1 MLNNKNNLYDIGM
14 LKRLSVKNFAIL
26 EDIEINFYDGLT
38 ILTGETGAGKS
49 LIIDS
54 ISLLLGERAS
64 VEMIRNGEDKAVIT
78 GLFSYNNIYLKSYL
92 DKLSVPNEGEIEV
105 IRIISPTRS
114 AIKVNNVTIT
124 LNDLKVI
131 AHYLADIHLQ
141 FDMTKL
147 LNKEN
152 YIEIVDGFKK
162 DIIDE
167 YKSKYT
173 SSLISLKE
181 EDKKYHELL
190 DRINKIKANEE
201 QYEYDLKELKALNLQ
216 PNEETDIKERIAFL
230 NNYDKIYSLI
240 KESEEIIDKDS
251 LSDIYQIKNN
261 VNSLSS
267 YQSEYKEL
275 YERLNNAYY
284 EIEDIYESLNK
295 KSRYFDYD
303 PKELEELELRLS
315 SINSLKKKLNKSFD
329 ELIDY
334 QIELEKILSSKE
346 DYDTFLEEEKEKL
359 QKAFDETYELANDL
373 SKVRSN
379 TGKSIE
385 KDCEKHLSDLG
396 LKSIFE
402 VRINPINKPNDID
415 LSIYKDD
422 GIDDVDFY
430 IETNIGEGL
439 KPLAKI
445 VSGGEVSRIMLAFK
459 ALMIKSSKV
468 ETVIFD
474 EIDTG
479 ISGEIASKVA
489 HKIFEISLNTQ
500 VIAIT
505 HLPQVA
511 ALSKNHVKIS
521 KEIKNSR
528 TYTYIKYLNLDEKIY
543 EIASLISGG
552 KVSEKQLEYAKEMV
566 LSKDETAEQF
576 S

>member
-1 MLNNKNNLYDIGM
+1 M
-14 LKRLSVKNFAIL
+14 LKKLIVKNFAIL
-26 EDIEINFYDGLT
+26 EDIEINFYNGLT

-64 VEMIRNGEDKAVIT
+64 IEMIRNGEDKATIT
-78 GLFSYNNIYLKSYL
+78 GVFSTTNIYLKAYL
-92 DKLSVPNEGEIEV
+92 EKLGVTPSDELEIV
-105 IRIISPTRS
+105 RVISPSRS
-114 AIKVNNVTIT
+114 YIKVNNVLIT

-131 AHYLADIHLQ
+131 SHYIADIHLQ

-152 YIEIVDGFKK
+152 YIEIVDGFKQEV
-162 DIIDE
+162 INE
-167 YKSKYT
+167 YKDKYLE
-173 SSLISLKE
+173 SLDLLKQE
-181 EDKKYHELL
+181 NNKYL
-190 DRINKIKANEE
+190 DLVKRINEIKANQE
-201 QYEYDLKELKALNLQ
+201 QYEYDLNELKALCLQ
-216 PNEETDIKERIAFL
+216 PNEEEEIKEKISFL
-230 NNYDKIYSLI
+230 KNYDKIYSLI
-240 KESEEIIDKDS
+240 KESEEITDKDS
-251 LSDIYQIKNN
+251 LSDIY
-261 VNSLSS
+261 SLKDNINKLAS
-267 YQSEYKEL
+267 YQNEYKEL

-284 EIEDIYESLNK
+284 ELEDIYASISK

-303 PKELEELELRLS
+303 PKELDNLEERLS

-334 QIELEKILSSKE
+334 QIELENILSHEE
-346 DYDTFLEEEKEKL
+346 DYDILLKEEKDKL
-359 QKAFDETYELANDL
+359 LDIYKNTYTLGSDL
-373 SKVRSN
+373 SEVRKSI
-379 TGKSIE
+379 GKGIE
-385 KDCEKHLSDLG
+385 KDCEKHLLDLG
-396 LKSIFE
+396 LKSVFE
-402 VRINPINKPNDID
+402 VRVNKSPLPNEVD
-415 LSIYKDD
+415 LSIFKEN

-479 ISGEIASKVA
+479 ISGEIASRVA

-500 VIAIT
+500 VISIT

-521 KEIKNSR
+521 KEIKNNR

-552 KVSEKQLEYAKEMV
+552 KVSEKQLEYAKEIV
-566 LSKDETAEQF
+566 LNNK
-576 S
+576 

>member
-1 MLNNKNNLYDIGM
+1 M
-14 LKRLSVKNFAIL
+14 LKKLSVKNFAIL

-64 VEMIRNGEDKAVIT
+64 LEMIRNGEDKALIS
-78 GLFSYNNIYLKSYL
+78 GLFSYSNIYLKSFL
-92 DKLSVPNEGEIEV
+92 EKLNVPNDGEIEI
-105 IRIISPTRS
+105 IRTISPTRS
-114 AIKVNNVTIT
+114 AIKVNNVNIT

-152 YIEIVDGFKK
+152 YIEIVDGFRK
-162 DIIDE
+162 DVIDQ
-167 YKSKYT
+167 YKDKYLV
-173 SSLISLKE
+173 SLDLLKQENNRYIELVKRIE
-181 EDKKYHELL
+181 E
-190 DRINKIKANEE
+190 IKANQE
-201 QYEYDLKELKALNLQ
+201 QYEYDLKELKSLNLQ
-216 PNEETDIKERIAFL
+216 PNEEQDIEDRISFL
-230 NNYDKIYSLI
+230 KNYDKIYSLI

-251 LSDIYQIKNN
+251 LNDIYQIKDN
-261 VNSLSS
+261 VKTLSN
-267 YQSEYKEL
+267 YQNEYKEL

-284 EIEDIYESLNK
+284 EIEDIYDSLNK

-303 PKELEELELRLS
+303 PKELEELENRS
-315 SINSLKKKLNKSFD
+315 SAIRSLKKRLNKSFD

-334 QIELEKILSSKE
+334 QIELENILSRQE
-346 DYDTFLEEEKEKL
+346 DYDVLLKEEKEKL
-359 QKAFDETYELANDL
+359 QKAFDETYVLANDL
-373 SKVRSN
+373 SKVRKA

-396 LKSIFE
+396 LKSVFE
-402 VRINPINKPNDID
+402 VRVEPTTKPNDIKLD
-415 LSIYKDD
+415 IFKDN

-479 ISGEIASKVA
+479 ISGEVASKVA
-489 HKIFEISLNTQ
+489 HKIYEISLNTQ
-500 VIAIT
+500 VISIT

-521 KEIKNSR
+521 KEIKNNR
-528 TYTYIKYLNLDEKIY
+528 TYTSIKYLSLDEKIY

-552 KVSEKQLEYAKEMV
+552 KVSEKQLEYAKELV
-566 LSKDETAEQF
+566 LNK
-576 S
+576 

>member
-1 MLNNKNNLYDIGM
+1 M
-14 LKRLSVKNFAIL
+14 LKKLSVKNFAIL

-64 VEMIRNGEDKAVIT
+64 LEMIRNGEDKALIS
-78 GLFSYNNIYLKSYL
+78 GLFSFNNIYLKSFL
-92 DKLSVPNEGEIEV
+92 EKNNVPTDNNELEIV
-105 IRIISPTRS
+105 RVISPNRS
-114 AIKVNNVTIT
+114 TIKINNVVIT
-124 LNDLKVI
+124 LNDLKVV

-162 DIIDE
+162 EVIEE
-167 YKSKYT
+167 YKSKYLA
-173 SSLISLKE
+173 SLEVLKE
-181 EDKKYHELL
+181 ENNKYLELVK
-190 DRINKIKANEE
+190 RIEEIRANQE
-201 QYEYDLKELKALNLQ
+201 QYEFDLKELKSLNLQ
-216 PNEETDIKERIAFL
+216 PNEEVSIKERISFL
-230 NNYDKIYSLI
+230 KNHDKIYSLI
-240 KESEEIIDKDS
+240 KESEQIINKDS
-251 LSDIYQIKNN
+251 LSDIYQIKDN
-261 VNSLSS
+261 VNELSN
-267 YQSEYKEL
+267 YQSDYQEL
-275 YERLNNAYY
+275 NERLNNAYY
-284 EIEDIYESLNK
+284 EIEDIYDSLNK
-295 KSRYFDYD
+295 LSRRFDYD
-303 PKELEELELRLS
+303 PKDLERLEDRVS
-315 SINSLKKKLNKSFD
+315 SINSLKKKLHKSYD

-334 QIELEKILSSKE
+334 QIELENILAHQE
-346 DYDTFLEEEKEKL
+346 DYDTLLKEEKEKL
-359 QKAFDETYELANDL
+359 LNIYQETYSLACDL
-373 SKVRSN
+373 SEVRRV

-385 KDCEKHLSDLG
+385 KDCEKHLKDLG
-396 LKSIFE
+396 LESKFE
-402 VRINPINKPNDID
+402 VRVIKNDIKDDVD
-415 LSIYKDD
+415 LSIFKED

-489 HKIFEISLNTQ
+489 HKIYEISLNTQ
-500 VIAIT
+500 VISIT

-511 ALSKNHVKIS
+511 ALSKNHIKIS
-521 KEIKNSR
+521 KEIKNKR

-552 KVSEKQLEYAKEMV
+552 KVSDKQLEYAKELV
-566 LSKDETAEQF
+566 LFK
-576 S
+576 

>member
-1 MLNNKNNLYDIGM
+1 MIKKLI
-14 LKRLSVKNFAIL
+14 VKNFAIL

-64 VEMIRNGEDKAVIT
+64 MEMIRNGEDKAVIT
-78 GLFSYNNIYLKSYL
+78 GIFTSNNIYLKAFL
-92 DKLSVPNEGEIEV
+92 TNLGITTFEEIEINRV
-105 IRIISPTRS
+105 ISPTRS
-114 AIKVNNVTIT
+114 YIKVNNVLIT

-131 AHYLADIHLQ
+131 SHYLADIHLQ

-162 DIIDE
+162 EVIDE
-167 YKSKYT
+167 YKDKYL
-173 SSLISLKE
+173 SSLSSLKE
-181 EDKKYHELL
+181 ENNKYLELV
-190 DRINKIKANEE
+190 NKIEEIKANQE
-201 QYEYDLKELKALNLQ
+201 QYEYDLNELKALLLQ
-216 PNEETDIKERIAFL
+216 PNEEEDIKERISFL
-230 NNYDKIYSLI
+230 KNYDKIYSLI
-240 KESEEIIDKDS
+240 KESEEITDRDS
-251 LSDIYQIKNN
+251 LSDIYTIKDNIQK
-261 VNSLSS
+261 LSN
-267 YQSEYKEL
+267 YQNEYKEL

-284 EIEDIYESLNK
+284 ELEDIYASINK

-303 PKELEELELRLS
+303 PKELESLEERLS
-315 SINSLKKKLNKSFD
+315 SINSLKKKHHKSYD

-334 QIELEKILSSKE
+334 QIELENILSHQE
-346 DYDTFLEEEKEKL
+346 DFDDLLKEEKETLLKIY
-359 QKAFDETYELANDL
+359 KDTYGLASDL
-373 SKVRSN
+373 SSVRTSV
-379 TGKSIE
+379 GKSIE
-385 KDCEKHLSDLG
+385 KDCEKHLLDLG
-396 LKSIFE
+396 LKSVFE
-402 VRINPINKPNDID
+402 VRVNKSPLSEEVD
-415 LSIYKDD
+415 LSIFKDN

-500 VIAIT
+500 VISIT

-521 KEIKNSR
+521 KEIKNNR

-566 LSKDETAEQF
+566 LSNK
-576 S
+576 

>member
-1 MLNNKNNLYDIGM
+1 M
-14 LKRLSVKNFAIL
+14 LKKLSVKNFAIL

-64 VEMIRNGEDKAVIT
+64 LEMIRNGEDKALIS
-78 GLFSYNNIYLKSYL
+78 GLFSYSNIYLKSFL
-92 DKLSVPNEGEIEV
+92 EKLNVPNDGEIEI

-114 AIKVNNVTIT
+114 AIKVNNVNIT
-124 LNDLKVI
+124 LNDLKII

-152 YIEIVDGFKK
+152 YIEIVDGFRK
-162 DIIDE
+162 DVIDQ
-167 YKSKYT
+167 YKDKYLV
-173 SSLISLKE
+173 SLDLLKQENNRYIELVKRIE
-181 EDKKYHELL
+181 E
-190 DRINKIKANEE
+190 IKANQE
-201 QYEYDLKELKALNLQ
+201 QYEYDLKELKSLNLQ
-216 PNEETDIKERIAFL
+216 PNEEQDIEDRISFL
-230 NNYDKIYSLI
+230 KNYDKIYSLI

-251 LSDIYQIKNN
+251 LNDIYQIKDN
-261 VNSLSS
+261 VKTLSN
-267 YQSEYKEL
+267 YQNEYKEL

-284 EIEDIYESLNK
+284 EIEDIYDSLNK

-303 PKELEELELRLS
+303 PKELEELENRS
-315 SINSLKKKLNKSFD
+315 SAIRSLKKRLNKSFD

-334 QIELEKILSSKE
+334 QIELENILSRQE
-346 DYDTFLEEEKEKL
+346 DYDVLLKEEKEKL
-359 QKAFDETYELANDL
+359 QKAFDETYVLANDL
-373 SKVRSN
+373 SKVRKA

-396 LKSIFE
+396 LKSVFE
-402 VRINPINKPNDID
+402 VRVEPTTKPNDIKLD
-415 LSIYKDD
+415 IFKDN

-479 ISGEIASKVA
+479 ISGEVASKVA
-489 HKIFEISLNTQ
+489 HKIYEISLNTQ
-500 VIAIT
+500 VISIT

-521 KEIKNSR
+521 KEIKNNR
-528 TYTYIKYLNLDEKIY
+528 TYTSIKYLSLDEKIY

-552 KVSEKQLEYAKEMV
+552 KVSEKQLEYAKELV
-566 LSKDETAEQF
+566 LNK
-576 S
+576 

>member
-1 MLNNKNNLYDIGM
+1 MNYLYDISM
-14 LKRLSVKNFAIL
+14 LKKLSVKNFAIL
-26 EDIEINFYDGLT
+26 EDIEIQFYDGLT

-64 VEMIRNGEDKAVIT
+64 VEMIRNGEEKATIAGFFT
-78 GLFSYNNIYLKSYL
+78 FSNIYLKSFL
-92 DKLSVPNEGEIEV
+92 DKLNIPNDGEIEV
-105 IRIISPTRS
+105 TRTISPTRS
-114 AIKVNNVTIT
+114 SIKINGVNIT

-147 LNKEN
+147 LNKDN

-162 DIIDE
+162 DTIDE
-167 YKSKYT
+167 YKDKYSK
-173 SSLISLKE
+173 SLEALKE
-181 EDKKYHELL
+181 KNVHYQELVR
-190 DRINKIKANEE
+190 RIDEIKANQE

-216 PNEETDIKERIAFL
+216 PNEEEEIQERINFL
-230 NNYDKIYSLI
+230 KNYDKIYSLI
-240 KESEEIIDKDS
+240 KESEEITDKES
-251 LSDIYQIKNN
+251 LSDIYQIRDNLKQ
-261 VNSLSS
+261 LSDF
-267 YQSEYKEL
+267 QNEYKEL

-284 EIEDIYESLNK
+284 ELEDIYDSLNK
-295 KSRYFDYD
+295 KSRYFDYNPQD
-303 PKELEELELRLS
+303 LEDLENRLS
-315 SINSLKKKLNKSFD
+315 SISILKKKLHKSYG

-334 QIELEKILSSKE
+334 QIELENILSHQE
-346 DYDTFLEEEKEKL
+346 DYSILLKEEKEKL
-359 QKAFDETYELANDL
+359 TQAFLETYRLAKDL
-373 SKVRSN
+373 SEVRKA

-385 KDCEKHLSDLG
+385 KDCEKNLSDLG
-396 LKSIFE
+396 LQSRFE
-402 VRINPINKPNDID
+402 VRVNEIQKPDDID
-415 LSIYKDD
+415 LSIFKES

-489 HKIFEISLNTQ
+489 RKIFEISLITQ
-500 VIAIT
+500 VISIT

-521 KEIKNSR
+521 KEIKNKR
-528 TYTYIKYLNLDEKIY
+528 TYTSIKYLSLDEKIY

-552 KVSEKQLEYAKEMV
+552 KVSEKQLEYAKELV
-566 LSKDETAEQF
+566 LNSK
-576 S
+576 

>member
-1 MLNNKNNLYDIGM
+1 MIKKLI
-14 LKRLSVKNFAIL
+14 VKNFAIL
-26 EDIEINFYDGLT
+26 EDIEINFYNGLT

-64 VEMIRNGEDKAVIT
+64 IEMIRNGEDKATIT
-78 GLFSYNNIYLKSYL
+78 GVFTTSNIYLKAYL
-92 DKLSVPNEGEIEV
+92 EKLGVSFNDELEIV
-105 IRIISPTRS
+105 RVISPSRS
-114 AIKVNNVTIT
+114 YIKVNNVLIT

-131 AHYLADIHLQ
+131 SHYLADIHLQ

-147 LNKEN
+147 LNKES
-152 YIEIVDGFKK
+152 YIEIVDGFKQEV
-162 DIIDE
+162 INE
-167 YKSKYT
+167 YKDKYLE
-173 SSLISLKE
+173 SLDLLKQE
-181 EDKKYHELL
+181 NNKYL
-190 DRINKIKANEE
+190 DLVKRINEIKANQE
-201 QYEYDLKELKALNLQ
+201 QYEYDLNELKALCLQ
-216 PNEETDIKERIAFL
+216 PNEEEDIKEKISFL
-230 NNYDKIYSLI
+230 KNYDKIYSLI
-240 KESEEIIDKDS
+240 KESEEITDKDS
-251 LSDIYQIKNN
+251 LSDIY
-261 VNSLSS
+261 SLKDNINKLAS
-267 YQSEYKEL
+267 YQNEYKEL

-284 EIEDIYESLNK
+284 ELEDIYSSISK
-295 KSRYFDYD
+295 KSRYLDYD
-303 PKELEELELRLS
+303 PKELDNLEERLS
-315 SINSLKKKLNKSFD
+315 SINSLKKKLNKTFD

-334 QIELEKILSSKE
+334 QIELENILSHEE
-346 DYDTFLEEEKEKL
+346 DYDILLKEEKDKL
-359 QKAFDETYELANDL
+359 LDIYKNTYTLGSDL
-373 SKVRSN
+373 SEVRKSI
-379 TGKSIE
+379 GKGIE
-385 KDCEKHLSDLG
+385 KDCEKHLLDLG
-396 LKSIFE
+396 LKSVFE
-402 VRINPINKPNDID
+402 VRVNKSPLPNEVD
-415 LSIYKDD
+415 LSIFKEN

-479 ISGEIASKVA
+479 ISGEIASRVA

-500 VIAIT
+500 VISIT

-521 KEIKNSR
+521 KEIKNNR
-528 TYTYIKYLNLDEKIY
+528 TYTYIKYLSLDEKIY

-566 LSKDETAEQF
+566 LSNK
-576 S
+576 

>member
-1 MLNNKNNLYDIGM
+1 MIKKLI
-14 LKRLSVKNFAIL
+14 VKNFAIL

-64 VEMIRNGEDKAVIT
+64 IEMIRNGEDKAVIT
-78 GLFSYNNIYLKSYL
+78 GIFTSNNIYLKAFLTNLGITTY
-92 DKLSVPNEGEIEV
+92 EEIEINRV
-105 IRIISPTRS
+105 ISPTRS
-114 AIKVNNVTIT
+114 YIKVNNVLIT

-131 AHYLADIHLQ
+131 SHYLADIHLQ

-162 DIIDE
+162 EVIDE
-167 YKSKYT
+167 YKDKYL
-173 SSLISLKE
+173 SSLSSLKE
-181 EDKKYHELL
+181 ENNKYLELVNK
-190 DRINKIKANEE
+190 INEIKANQE
-201 QYEYDLKELKALNLQ
+201 QYEYDLNELKALLLQ
-216 PNEETDIKERIAFL
+216 PNEEEDIKERISFL
-230 NNYDKIYSLI
+230 KNYDKIYSLI
-240 KESEEIIDKDS
+240 KESEEITDKDS
-251 LSDIYQIKNN
+251 LSDIYTIKDNIQK
-261 VNSLSS
+261 LSN
-267 YQSEYKEL
+267 YQNEYKEL

-284 EIEDIYESLNK
+284 ELEDIYASINK

-303 PKELEELELRLS
+303 PKELESLEERLS
-315 SINSLKKKLNKSFD
+315 SINSLKKKHHKSYD

-334 QIELEKILSSKE
+334 QIELENILSHQE
-346 DYDTFLEEEKEKL
+346 DFDDLLKEEKETLLKIY
-359 QKAFDETYELANDL
+359 KDTYALASDL
-373 SKVRSN
+373 SSVRTSV
-379 TGKSIE
+379 GKSIE
-385 KDCEKHLSDLG
+385 KDCEKHLLDLG

-402 VRINPINKPNDID
+402 VRVNKSPLNEEVD
-415 LSIYKDD
+415 LSIFKDN

-500 VIAIT
+500 VISIT

-521 KEIKNSR
+521 KEIKNNR

-566 LSKDETAEQF
+566 LAHK
-576 S
+576 

>member
-1 MLNNKNNLYDIGM
+1 M
-14 LKRLSVKNFAIL
+14 LKKLSVKNFAIL
-26 EDIEINFYDGLT
+26 EDIEINFFDGLT

-64 VEMIRNGEDKAVIT
+64 VEMIRSGEDKAVIT
-78 GLFSYNNIYLKSYL
+78 GLFSYSNIYLKSFLEKL
-92 DKLSVPNEGEIEV
+92 DIPNDNEIEV
-105 IRIISPTRS
+105 TRIISPNRS
-114 AIKVNNVTIT
+114 AIKINNVNIT

-162 DIIDE
+162 DTIE
-167 YKSKYT
+167 QYKDKYLN
-173 SSLISLKE
+173 SLNMLKE
-181 EDKKYHELL
+181 EDKKYQELVK
-190 DRINKIKANEE
+190 RINEIKANQE
-201 QYEYDLKELKALNLQ
+201 QYEYDLKELKSLNLQ
-216 PNEETDIKERIAFL
+216 PNEEQNIEDRISFL
-230 NNYDKIYSLI
+230 KNYDKIYSLI

-251 LSDIYQIKNN
+251 LNDIYQIKNN
-261 VNSLSS
+261 VKELSD
-267 YQSEYKEL
+267 YQNEYKEL
-275 YERLNNAYY
+275 YERINNAYY
-284 EIEDIYESLNK
+284 EIEDIYDSLNK
-295 KSRYFDYD
+295 KSRHFDYD
-303 PKELEELELRLS
+303 PKELEELENRS
-315 SINSLKKKLNKSFD
+315 SAIRSIKKRLNKSFD

-334 QIELEKILSSKE
+334 QIELENILSSKE
-346 DYDTFLEEEKEKL
+346 DYDVLLKEEKDKL
-359 QKAFDETYELANDL
+359 RNIYVDTYNLAKDL
-373 SKVRSN
+373 SDVRKAV
-379 TGKSIE
+379 GKSIE
-385 KDCEKHLSDLG
+385 KDCERHLLDLG
-396 LKSIFE
+396 LKSVFE
-402 VRINPINKPNDID
+402 VKVEPTSISEDIKLD
-415 LSIYKDD
+415 IFKED

-479 ISGEIASKVA
+479 ISGEVAAKVA
-489 HKIFEISLNTQ
+489 HKIYEISLNTQ
-500 VIAIT
+500 VISIT

-511 ALSKNHVKIS
+511 ALSKNHIKIS
-521 KEIKNSR
+521 KEIKNNR
-528 TYTYIKYLNLDEKIY
+528 TYTYIKYLSLDEKIY

-552 KVSEKQLEYAKEMV
+552 KVSEKQLEYAKELV
-566 LSKDETAEQF
+566 LNK
-576 S
+576 

>member
-1 MLNNKNNLYDIGM
+1 M
-14 LKRLSVKNFAIL
+14 LKKLIVKNFAIL
-26 EDIEINFYDGLT
+26 EDIEINFYNGLT

-64 VEMIRNGEDKAVIT
+64 IEMIRNGEDKATIT
-78 GLFSYNNIYLKSYL
+78 GVFTTSNIYLKAYL
-92 DKLSVPNEGEIEV
+92 EKLGVTSNDELEIV
-105 IRIISPTRS
+105 RVISPSRS
-114 AIKVNNVTIT
+114 YIKVNNVLIT

-131 AHYLADIHLQ
+131 SHYLADIHLQ

-152 YIEIVDGFKK
+152 YIEIVDGFKQEV
-162 DIIDE
+162 INE
-167 YKSKYT
+167 YKDKYLE
-173 SSLISLKE
+173 SLDLLKQE
-181 EDKKYHELL
+181 NNKYL
-190 DRINKIKANEE
+190 DLVKRINEIKANQE
-201 QYEYDLKELKALNLQ
+201 QYEYDLNELKALCLQ
-216 PNEETDIKERIAFL
+216 PNEEKEIKEKISFL
-230 NNYDKIYSLI
+230 KNYDKIYSLI
-240 KESEEIIDKDS
+240 KESEEITDKDS
-251 LSDIYQIKNN
+251 FSDIY
-261 VNSLSS
+261 SLKDNINKLAAF
-267 YQSEYKEL
+267 QNEYKEL

-284 EIEDIYESLNK
+284 ELEDIYSSISK

-303 PKELEELELRLS
+303 PKELDNLEERLS

-334 QIELEKILSSKE
+334 QIELGNILSHQE
-346 DYDTFLEEEKEKL
+346 DYDILLKEEKDKL
-359 QKAFDETYELANDL
+359 LDIYQYTYTLGSDL
-373 SKVRSN
+373 SEVRKSI
-379 TGKSIE
+379 GKGIE
-385 KDCEKHLSDLG
+385 KDCEKHLLDLG
-396 LKSIFE
+396 LKSVFE
-402 VRINPINKPNDID
+402 VRVNKSPLPNEVD
-415 LSIYKDD
+415 LSIFKEN

-479 ISGEIASKVA
+479 ISGEIASRVA

-500 VIAIT
+500 VISIT

-521 KEIKNSR
+521 KEIKNNR
-528 TYTYIKYLNLDEKIY
+528 TETYIKYLNLDEKIY

-566 LSKDETAEQF
+566 LSNK
-576 S
+576 

>member
-1 MLNNKNNLYDIGM
+1 M
-14 LKRLSVKNFAIL
+14 LKKLIVKNFAIL
-26 EDIEINFYDGLT
+26 EDIEINFYNGLT

-64 VEMIRNGEDKAVIT
+64 IEMIRNGEDKATIT
-78 GLFSYNNIYLKSYL
+78 GVFTTSNIYLKAYL
-92 DKLSVPNEGEIEV
+92 EKLGISSNDELEIV
-105 IRIISPTRS
+105 RVISPSRS
-114 AIKVNNVTIT
+114 YIKVNNVLIT

-131 AHYLADIHLQ
+131 SHYLADIHLQ

-152 YIEIVDGFKK
+152 YNEIVDGFKQEV
-162 DIIDE
+162 INE
-167 YKSKYT
+167 YKDKYLE
-173 SSLISLKE
+173 SFDLLKQE
-181 EDKKYHELL
+181 NNKYL
-190 DRINKIKANEE
+190 DLVKRINEIKANQE
-201 QYEYDLKELKALNLQ
+201 QYEYDLNELKALCLQ
-216 PNEETDIKERIAFL
+216 PNEEEDIKEKISFL
-230 NNYDKIYSLI
+230 KNYDKIYSLI
-240 KESEEIIDKDS
+240 KESEEITDKDS
-251 LSDIYQIKNN
+251 LSDIY
-261 VNSLSS
+261 SLKDNINKLAS
-267 YQSEYKEL
+267 YQNEYKEL

-284 EIEDIYESLNK
+284 ELEDIYSSISK

-303 PKELEELELRLS
+303 PKELEGLEERLS
-315 SINSLKKKLNKSFD
+315 SINSLKKRLNKSFD

-334 QIELEKILSSKE
+334 QIELENILSHEE
-346 DYDTFLEEEKEKL
+346 DYDILLREEKYKL
-359 QKAFDETYELANDL
+359 LDVYKNTYTLGSDL
-373 SKVRSN
+373 SEVRKSI
-379 TGKSIE
+379 GKGIE
-385 KDCEKHLSDLG
+385 KDCEKHLLDLG
-396 LKSIFE
+396 LKSVFE
-402 VRINPINKPNDID
+402 VRVNKSPLPNEVD
-415 LSIYKDD
+415 LSIFKEN

-479 ISGEIASKVA
+479 ISGEIASRVA

-500 VIAIT
+500 VISIT

-521 KEIKNSR
+521 KEIKNNR
-528 TYTYIKYLNLDEKIY
+528 TYTYIKYLNLEEKIY

-566 LSKDETAEQF
+566 LSNK
-576 S
+576 

>member
-1 MLNNKNNLYDIGM
+1 MIKKLI
-14 LKRLSVKNFAIL
+14 VKNFAIL

-64 VEMIRNGEDKAVIT
+64 IEMIRNGEDKAVIT
-78 GLFSYNNIYLKSYL
+78 GIFTSNNIYLKAFLTNLGITTY
-92 DKLSVPNEGEIEV
+92 EEIEINRV
-105 IRIISPTRS
+105 ISPTRS
-114 AIKVNNVTIT
+114 YIKVNNVLIT

-131 AHYLADIHLQ
+131 SHYLADIHLQ

-162 DIIDE
+162 EVIDE
-167 YKSKYT
+167 YKDKYL
-173 SSLISLKE
+173 SSLSSLKE
-181 EDKKYHELL
+181 ENNKYLELVNK
-190 DRINKIKANEE
+190 INEIKANQE
-201 QYEYDLKELKALNLQ
+201 QYEYDLNELKALLLQ
-216 PNEETDIKERIAFL
+216 PNEEEDIKERISFL
-230 NNYDKIYSLI
+230 KNYDKIYSLI
-240 KESEEIIDKDS
+240 KESEEITDKDS
-251 LSDIYQIKNN
+251 LSDIYTIKDNIQK
-261 VNSLSS
+261 LSN
-267 YQSEYKEL
+267 YQNEYKEL

-284 EIEDIYESLNK
+284 ELEDIYASINK

-303 PKELEELELRLS
+303 PKELESLEERLS
-315 SINSLKKKLNKSFD
+315 SINSLKKKHHKSYD

-334 QIELEKILSSKE
+334 QIELENILSHQE
-346 DYDTFLEEEKEKL
+346 DFDDLLKEEKETLLKIY
-359 QKAFDETYELANDL
+359 KNTYALASDL
-373 SKVRSN
+373 SSVRTSV
-379 TGKSIE
+379 GKSIE
-385 KDCEKHLSDLG
+385 KDCEKHLLDLG

-402 VRINPINKPNDID
+402 VRVNKSPLNEEVD
-415 LSIYKDD
+415 LSIFKDN

-500 VIAIT
+500 VISIT

-521 KEIKNSR
+521 KEIKNNR

-566 LSKDETAEQF
+566 LAHK
-576 S
+576 

>member
-1 MLNNKNNLYDIGM
+1 M
-14 LKRLSVKNFAIL
+14 LKKLSVKNFAIL

-64 VEMIRNGEDKAVIT
+64 VEMIRNGEDKAVIN
-78 GLFSYNNIYLKSYL
+78 GVFSYTNIYLKSYL
-92 DKLSVPNEGEIEV
+92 EKLNIIDDGEIEIV
-105 IRIISPTRS
+105 RVISPSRS
-114 AIKVNNVTIT
+114 SIKINNVNIT
-124 LNDLKVI
+124 LNDLKVV

-162 DIIDE
+162 DTIDE
-167 YKSKYT
+167 YKDKYLN
-173 SSLISLKE
+173 SLNLLKE
-181 EDKKYHELL
+181 ENNRYLELVK
-190 DRINKIKANEE
+190 RIEEIKANQE

-216 PNEETDIKERIAFL
+216 PNEEEQIKERISFL
-230 NNYDKIYSLI
+230 KNYDKIYSLI
-240 KESEEIIDKDS
+240 KECEEIINKDS
-251 LSDIYQIKNN
+251 LNDIYQIRDN
-261 VNSLSS
+261 VNELSD
-267 YQSEYKEL
+267 YQGEYKEL

-284 EIEDIYESLNK
+284 ELEDIYDSLNK
-295 KSRYFDYD
+295 KSRHFEYD
-303 PKELEELELRLS
+303 PRDLEDLENRLS
-315 SINSLKKKLNKSFD
+315 AISVLKKKLHKSYE

-334 QIELEKILSSKE
+334 QIELENILAHQE
-346 DYDTFLEEEKEKL
+346 DYDILLKEEKDKL
-359 QKAFDETYELANDL
+359 TAIFNETYSLAKDL
-373 SKVRSN
+373 SDVRKA

-385 KDCEKHLSDLG
+385 KDCEKHLLDLG

-402 VRINPINKPNDID
+402 VRVNPTSLPNDVD
-415 LSIYKDD
+415 LSIFTDK

-479 ISGEIASKVA
+479 ISGEIASRVA
-489 HKIFEISLNTQ
+489 KKIYEISLNTQ
-500 VIAIT
+500 VISIT

-521 KEIKNSR
+521 KEIKNNR
-528 TYTYIKYLNLDEKIY
+528 TFTYIKYLSLNEKIY

-566 LSKDETAEQF
+566 LNK
-576 S
+576 

>member
-1 MLNNKNNLYDIGM
+1 M
-14 LKRLSVKNFAIL
+14 LKKLSVKNFAIL

-64 VEMIRNGEDKAVIT
+64 LEMIRNGEDKALIS
-78 GLFSYNNIYLKSYL
+78 GLFSYSNFYLQSFL
-92 DKLSVPNEGEIEV
+92 EKLNVPNDGEIEI
-105 IRIISPTRS
+105 IRIVSPTRS
-114 AIKVNNVTIT
+114 AIKVNNVNIT

-162 DIIDE
+162 DVIDQ
-167 YKSKYT
+167 YKDKYLV
-173 SSLISLKE
+173 SLDLLKQENNRYIELVKRIE
-181 EDKKYHELL
+181 E
-190 DRINKIKANEE
+190 IKANQE
-201 QYEYDLKELKALNLQ
+201 QYEYDLKELKSLNLQ
-216 PNEETDIKERIAFL
+216 PNEEQDIEDRISFL
-230 NNYDKIYSLI
+230 KNYDKIYSLI
-240 KESEEIIDKDS
+240 KESEEIIDKES
-251 LSDIYQIKNN
+251 LNDIYQIKDN
-261 VNSLSS
+261 VKTLSN
-267 YQSEYKEL
+267 YQNEYKEL

-284 EIEDIYESLNK
+284 EIEDIYDSLNK
-295 KSRYFDYD
+295 KSRHFDYD
-303 PKELEELELRLS
+303 PKELEELENRS
-315 SINSLKKKLNKSFD
+315 SAIRSLKKRLDKSFD

-334 QIELEKILSSKE
+334 QIELENILSRQE
-346 DYDTFLEEEKEKL
+346 DYDVILKEEKEKL
-359 QKAFDETYELANDL
+359 QKAFDETYVLASDL
-373 SKVRSN
+373 SKVRKA

-396 LKSIFE
+396 LKSVFE
-402 VRINPINKPNDID
+402 VRVEPTTKPNDIKLD
-415 LSIYKDD
+415 IFKDN

-479 ISGEIASKVA
+479 ISGEVASKVA
-489 HKIFEISLNTQ
+489 HKIYEISLNTQ
-500 VIAIT
+500 VISIT

-521 KEIKNSR
+521 KGIKNNR
-528 TYTYIKYLNLDEKIY
+528 TYTSIKYLSLDEKIY

-552 KVSEKQLEYAKEMV
+552 KVSEKQLEYAKELV
-566 LSKDETAEQF
+566 LSNK
-576 S
+576 

>member
-1 MLNNKNNLYDIGM
+1 M
-14 LKRLSVKNFAIL
+14 LKKLSVKNFAIL

-64 VEMIRNGEDKAVIT
+64 LEMIRNGEDKALIS
-78 GLFSYNNIYLKSYL
+78 GLFSFNNIYLKSFL
-92 DKLSVPNEGEIEV
+92 EKINVPTDNNELEIV
-105 IRIISPTRS
+105 RVISPNRS
-114 AIKVNNVTIT
+114 TIKINNVIIT
-124 LNDLKVI
+124 LNDLKVV

-162 DIIDE
+162 EVIEE
-167 YKSKYT
+167 YKSKYLA
-173 SSLISLKE
+173 SLEALKE
-181 EDKKYHELL
+181 ENNKYLELVK
-190 DRINKIKANEE
+190 RIEEIRANQE
-201 QYEYDLKELKALNLQ
+201 QYEFDLKELKSLNLQ
-216 PNEETDIKERIAFL
+216 PNEEVSIKERISFL
-230 NNYDKIYSLI
+230 KNYDKIYSLI
-240 KESEEIIDKDS
+240 KESEQIINKDS
-251 LSDIYQIKNN
+251 LSDIYQIKDN
-261 VNSLSS
+261 VNELSN
-267 YQSEYKEL
+267 YQSDYQEL
-275 YERLNNAYY
+275 NERLNNAYY
-284 EIEDIYESLNK
+284 EIEDIYDSLNK
-295 KSRYFDYD
+295 LSRRFDYD
-303 PKELEELELRLS
+303 PKDLERLEDRAS
-315 SINSLKKKLNKSFD
+315 SINSLKNKLHKSYD

-334 QIELEKILSSKE
+334 QIELENILAHQE
-346 DYDTFLEEEKEKL
+346 DYDILLKEEKEKL
-359 QKAFDETYELANDL
+359 LNIYQETYSLACDL
-373 SKVRSN
+373 SEVRRV

-385 KDCEKHLSDLG
+385 KDCEKHLKDLD
-396 LKSIFE
+396 LESKFE
-402 VRINPINKPNDID
+402 VRVIKNDIKDDVD
-415 LSIYKDD
+415 LSIFKED

-489 HKIFEISLNTQ
+489 HKIYEISLNTQ
-500 VIAIT
+500 VISIT

-511 ALSKNHVKIS
+511 ALSKNHIKIS
-521 KEIKNSR
+521 KEIKNKR
-528 TYTYIKYLNLDEKIY
+528 TFTYIKYLNLDEKIY

-566 LSKDETAEQF
+566 LFK
-576 S
+576 

>member
-1 MLNNKNNLYDIGM
+1 M
-14 LKRLSVKNFAIL
+14 LKKLSVKNFAIL

-64 VEMIRNGEDKAVIT
+64 LEMIRNGEDKAIIS
-78 GLFSYNNIYLKSYL
+78 GLFSFNNIYLKSFL
-92 DKLSVPNEGEIEV
+92 EKINVPTDNNELEIV
-105 IRIISPTRS
+105 RVISPNRS
-114 AIKVNNVTIT
+114 TIKINNVAIT
-124 LNDLKVI
+124 LNDLKVV

-162 DIIDE
+162 EVIEE
-167 YKSKYT
+167 YKSKYLA
-173 SSLISLKE
+173 SLEALKE
-181 EDKKYHELL
+181 ENNKYLELVK
-190 DRINKIKANEE
+190 RIEEIRANQE
-201 QYEYDLKELKALNLQ
+201 QYEFDLKELKSLNLQ
-216 PNEETDIKERIAFL
+216 PNEEVSIKERISFL
-230 NNYDKIYSLI
+230 KNYDKIYFLI
-240 KESEEIIDKDS
+240 KESEQIINKDS
-251 LSDIYQIKNN
+251 LSDIYQIKDN
-261 VNSLSS
+261 VNELSN
-267 YQSEYKEL
+267 YQSDYQEL
-275 YERLNNAYY
+275 NERLNNAYY
-284 EIEDIYESLNK
+284 EIEDIYDSLNK
-295 KSRYFDYD
+295 LSRRFDYD
-303 PKELEELELRLS
+303 PKDLERLEDRVS
-315 SINSLKKKLNKSFD
+315 SINSLKKKLHKSYD

-334 QIELEKILSSKE
+334 QIELENILSHQE
-346 DYDTFLEEEKEKL
+346 DYDILLKEEKEKL
-359 QKAFDETYELANDL
+359 LNIYQETYSLACDL
-373 SKVRSN
+373 SEVRRV

-385 KDCEKHLSDLG
+385 KDCEKHLKDLG
-396 LKSIFE
+396 LESKFE
-402 VRINPINKPNDID
+402 VRVIKDDIKDDVD
-415 LSIYKDD
+415 LSIFKED

-489 HKIFEISLNTQ
+489 HKIYEISLNTQ
-500 VIAIT
+500 VISIT

-511 ALSKNHVKIS
+511 ALSKNHIKIS
-521 KEIKNSR
+521 KEIKNKR
-528 TYTYIKYLNLDEKIY
+528 TYTYIKYLSLDEKIY

-552 KVSEKQLEYAKEMV
+552 KVSDKQIEYAKELV
-566 LSKDETAEQF
+566 LFK
-576 S
+576 

>member
-1 MLNNKNNLYDIGM
+1 M
-14 LKRLSVKNFAIL
+14 LKKLSVKNFAIL

-64 VEMIRNGEDKAVIT
+64 VEMIRNGEEKATIS
-78 GLFSYNNIYLKSYL
+78 GLFSYSNIYLKSFL
-92 DKLSVPNEGEIEV
+92 DKLNIPNDGEIEV
-105 IRIISPTRS
+105 LRVVSPTRS
-114 AIKVNNVTIT
+114 SIKINNVAIT
-124 LNDLKVI
+124 LNDLKVV

-152 YIEIVDGFKK
+152 YIEIVDGFRK
-162 DIIDE
+162 DRIDE
-167 YKSKYT
+167 YKDKYVQ
-173 SSLISLKE
+173 SLVLLKE
-181 EDKKYHELL
+181 ENSRYL
-190 DRINKIKANEE
+190 DLVKRIEEIKSNQE
-201 QYEYDLKELKALNLQ
+201 QYAYDLKELQALNLQ
-216 PNEETDIKERIAFL
+216 PNEEDQIKERISFL
-230 NNYDKIYSLI
+230 KNYDKIYSLI
-240 KESEEIIDKDS
+240 KESEAIVDKDS
-251 LSDIYQIKNN
+251 LSDIYQIREN
-261 VNSLSS
+261 VNELSN

-284 EIEDIYESLNK
+284 EIEDIYDSLNK
-295 KSRYFDYD
+295 KSRHFDYD
-303 PKELEELELRLS
+303 PKDLEDLENRLS
-315 SINSLKKKLNKSFD
+315 TISILKKRLHKSYD

-334 QIELEKILSSKE
+334 QIELENILSHQE
-346 DYDTFLEEEKEKL
+346 DYDILLNEEKEKL
-359 QKAFDETYELANDL
+359 LNSFNETYTLAKDL
-373 SKVRSN
+373 SEVRKA

-385 KDCEKHLSDLG
+385 KDCEKHLMDLG
-396 LKSIFE
+396 LKSVFE
-402 VRINPINKPNDID
+402 VRVQPVEKPKDVD
-415 LSIYKDD
+415 LSIFKEN

-459 ALMIKSSKV
+459 ALMIKSSRI

-489 HKIFEISLNTQ
+489 HKIFEISLATQ
-500 VIAIT
+500 VISIT

-521 KEIKNSR
+521 KEIKNNR
-528 TYTYIKYLNLDEKIY
+528 TYTYIKYLSLDEKIY

-566 LSKDETAEQF
+566 LNK
-576 S
+576 